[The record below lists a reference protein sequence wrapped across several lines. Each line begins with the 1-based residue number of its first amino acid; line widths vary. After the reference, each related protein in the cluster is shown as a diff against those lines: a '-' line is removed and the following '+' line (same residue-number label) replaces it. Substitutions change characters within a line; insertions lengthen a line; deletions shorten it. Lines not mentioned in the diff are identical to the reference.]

1 MFELGAEEVCV
12 HPDGMH
18 TKQFDIC
25 GWLKK
30 EGFEKIAA
38 KGKTREA
45 GTYTHDRQALVV
57 EFQPRRGDVVADVQ
71 GCHVVVE
78 AKGGIVNT
86 RHPGQKSKLRKHLYE
101 AVGMLLDG
109 PDNADRLIAAVPR
122 HPETEKIANRMAERC
137 RDAGIKL
144 LLSRKR
150 ATFKYAREIRSTWR
164 STAPRFTRSGMA
176 MSTNVTPLQLQR
188 AAMRDVRPLRCVRV
202 RLLDGE
208 EIEFMG
214 HVCQYG
220 KARAKTAARQRRP
233 GMLAMFWRAWRR
245 W

>member
-1 MFELGAEEVCV
+1 MLAVARWMFELGAEEVCV

-45 GTYTHDRQALVV
+45 GTYTRDRQTLVV
-57 EFQPRRGDVVADVQ
+57 EFQPGRGDVVADVQ

-122 HPETEKIANRMAERC
+122 HPETKKIANRMAGRC
-137 RDAGIKL
+137 LDVGIQISLVSEEGDVKCA
-144 LLSRKR
+144 RK
-150 ATFKYAREIRSTWR
+150 IRRIWR
-164 STAPRFTRSGMA
+164 STAPE
-176 MSTNVTPLQLQR
+176 V
-188 AAMRDVRPLRCVRV
+188 
-202 RLLDGE
+202 LL
-208 EIEFMG
+208 
-214 HVCQYG
+214 
-220 KARAKTAARQRRP
+220 TAHQ
-233 GMLAMFWRAWRR
+233 
-245 W
+245 